1 MTTSQLAAQIR
12 SSAGLGIVSSI
23 VGAGRHPSPAQQA
36 VLAVLARASG
46 LPQPTSPPRST
57 PSRSRERA
65 APSPPAPEPAPGS
78 PAYAAAQRF
87 AALTPPARR
96 IWLATAPARAA
107 GGPDHA
113 GAAAMTAGGAG
124 HVEAPAERAREAP
137 AERGRPARR
146 ARPVAAAGVR
156 LVRLYATS
164 RRVPAAVAA
173 IAACA
178 IGLRIA
184 LARPWDSYGALQ
196 LPLVF
201 EAGAAAAITAV
212 TASRL
217 GDPERVAGRWLPF
230 LRLATVLALTA
241 VAVGALAAAG
251 AGAHLA
257 GGTLDVVRN
266 VAGMTGLGLLCAAVL
281 GGGLAWAGPTGYL
294 MVGVYALYTQW
305 HHPAL
310 TTPWIWPARP
320 PHDLGAAIC
329 AGLVFTAGMA
339 VFAVRGARDR
349 AGE

>member
-1 MTTSQLAAQIR
+1 
-12 SSAGLGIVSSI
+12 
-23 VGAGRHPSPAQQA
+23 
-36 VLAVLARASG
+36 
-46 LPQPTSPPRST
+46 
-57 PSRSRERA
+57 
-65 APSPPAPEPAPGS
+65 
-78 PAYAAAQRF
+78 
-87 AALTPPARR
+87 
-96 IWLATAPARAA
+96 
-107 GGPDHA
+107 
-113 GAAAMTAGGAG
+113 MTAGGAG
-124 HVEAPAERAREAP
+124 KVAAPAERARM
-137 AERGRPARR
+137 ARR
-146 ARPVAAAGVR
+146 AQPPAARVRLVR

-173 IAACA
+173 IVACA

-184 LARPWDSYGALQ
+184 LLWSWDSYGALQ

-201 EAGAAAAITAV
+201 EAGAAAAITAT

-230 LRLATVLALTA
+230 LRLATALALTA
-241 VAVGALAAAG
+241 VAVSALAATG
-251 AGAHLA
+251 AGAHLG
-257 GGTLDVVRN
+257 GGTLDVLRN

-294 MVGVYALYTQW
+294 VVGVYALYTQW

-329 AGLVFTAGMA
+329 AGLVFAVGLA

-349 AGE
+349 ADE

>member
-1 MTTSQLAAQIR
+1 MWR
-12 SSAGLGIVSSI
+12 RRPNG
-23 VGAGRHPSPAQQA
+23 
-36 VLAVLARASG
+36 
-46 LPQPTSPPRST
+46 
-57 PSRSRERA
+57 
-65 APSPPAPEPAPGS
+65 
-78 PAYAAAQRF
+78 
-87 AALTPPARR
+87 PARR
-96 IWLATAPARAA
+96 APDGRRPAR
-107 GGPDHA
+107 PN
-113 GAAAMTAGGAG
+113 
-124 HVEAPAERAREAP
+124 
-137 AERGRPARR
+137 RPARR
-146 ARPVAAAGVR
+146 PQPVAARVR
-156 LVRLYATS
+156 LVRLYAAS

-201 EAGAAAAITAV
+201 EAGAAAAITAI

-217 GDPERVAGRWLPF
+217 GEPERVAGRWLPF
-230 LRLATVLALTA
+230 LRLATAAALTA
-241 VAVGALAAAG
+241 VAVGALAATG
-251 AGAHLA
+251 TGAHLA
-257 GGTLDVVRN
+257 GGTLDVLRN

-294 MVGVYALYTQW
+294 VAGVYGLYTQW

-349 AGE
+349 ADE